1 MCVCVWTHT
10 HTDARTQA
18 HTHTVAYSRKPASTV
33 LSQGALWGPGE
44 GGEVFGKQKA
54 PGQPVKWT
62 LAFLAPAFPVGFIWL
77 VGWGIVVG
85 ALPRSACLG

>member
-1 MCVCVWTHT
+1 MCVRLDTHT
-10 HTDARTQA
+10 QMHVHRR
-18 HTHTVAYSRKPASTV
+18 THTVAYSGKLASTV
-33 LSQGALWGPGE
+33 LLQGALGGPGA

-54 PGQPVKWT
+54 LGQPVKRT
-62 LAFLAPAFPVGFIWL
+62 LALLAPAFPVGFIWL